1 MGESDLR
8 KGSQQKGASAIGGQ
22 WLVLVAAV
30 LWGTTGTAQAF
41 APEGASPASIGAVRL
56 IAGSLCL
63 IALAAYRAELKQA
76 LRMPRLATLVAAAGI
91 AAYQICFF
99 AGVARTGVA
108 VGTIVGIGTAP
119 VWSGA
124 LDWLLVGARPGRRWL
139 AATALAIL
147 GSTLLIAGGSS
158 ISVDPFGVLLAM
170 GAGLAYAIYTLA
182 SKQLLYDFAPDGVM
196 AVVFGLG
203 AIFLLP
209 VLLLA
214 DLSWL
219 AEPGG
224 LLVAL
229 HLGLITV
236 GLAYAIWARG
246 LIRVS
251 ASTAVTLSLAEPLT
265 AATLGVLVVGERLT
279 GLALLGVVLLAA
291 GLGLLTLGRPPAG
304 QEKADG

>member
-1 MGESDLR
+1 MIDSDSQRES
-8 KGSQQKGASAIGGQ
+8 SQQGTSAVGGQ
-22 WLVLVAAV
+22 WLVLAAAV
-30 LWGTTGTAQAF
+30 LWGTTGTAQFF
-41 APEGASPASIGAVRL
+41 APGGASPASVGAVRL
-56 IAGSLCL
+56 VGGSLCL
-63 IALAAYRAELKQA
+63 IALAAYRGELKRA
-76 LRMPRLATLVAAAGI
+76 LHMPRRPILVAAVAI

-124 LDWLLVGARPGRRWL
+124 LDWLVVGARPGRRWL
-139 AATALAIL
+139 AATALAII

-158 ISVDPFGVLLAM
+158 ISVDPLGILLAL

-182 SKQLLYDFAPDGVM
+182 SKQLLYDYGPDGVM

-203 AIFLLP
+203 AILLLP
-209 VLLLA
+209 ILFFA

-219 AEPGG
+219 AEPRG

-236 GLAYAIWARG
+236 GLAYALWGRG
-246 LIRVS
+246 LVRVS

-265 AATLGVLVVGERLT
+265 AATLGVLVVGERLAPVALLGVALLVA
-279 GLALLGVVLLAA
+279 GLALLTVGRSAA
-291 GLGLLTLGRPPAG
+291 GRAKG
-304 QEKADG
+304 

>member
-1 MGESDLR
+1 MSDSTR
-8 KGSQQKGASAIGGQ
+8 RAIGGQ
-22 WLVLVAAV
+22 WLVLAAAV

-41 APEGASPASIGAVRL
+41 APDSASPASVGAVRL
-56 IAGSLCL
+56 AAGSLCL
-63 IALAAYRAELKQA
+63 IAWAAYQGELSQA
-76 LRMPRLATLVAAAGI
+76 LRMPRWPVLVAGAAI
-91 AAYQICFF
+91 AAYQVCFF

-124 LDWLLVGARPGRRWL
+124 LDWLVVRVRPGQRWL
-139 AATALAIL
+139 SATALAIM

-170 GAGLAYAIYTLA
+170 GAGLAYAIYALA
-182 SKQLLYDFAPDGVM
+182 SKQLLYDHGPDGVM

-209 VLLLA
+209 VFLVA

-219 AEPGG
+219 AEPRGA
-224 LLVAL
+224 LVAL
-229 HLGLITV
+229 HLALVTV
-236 GLAYAIWARG
+236 GLAYALWARG
-246 LIRVS
+246 LTRVT

-265 AATLGVLVVGERLT
+265 AATLGVLVVGERLET
-279 GLALLGVVLLAA
+279 LALLGVALLVLGLA
-291 GLGLLTLGRPPAG
+291 LLTLGRPAAEG
-304 QEKADG
+304 RVEEV

>member
-1 MGESDLR
+1 MTDADSQSDD
-8 KGSQQKGASAIGGQ
+8 QQRGAGALGGQ
-22 WLVLVAAV
+22 WLVLAAAV

-41 APEGASPASIGAVRL
+41 APDGASPASIGAVRL
-56 IAGSLCL
+56 VGGSLCL
-63 IALAAYRAELKQA
+63 IALAAYQGDLKRA
-76 LRMPRLATLVAAAGI
+76 RHMPRRPVLVAALAV

-124 LDWLLVGARPGRRWL
+124 LDWLVIGARPGRRWL
-139 AATALAIL
+139 AATALAII

-158 ISVDPFGVLLAM
+158 ISVDPLGILLAL
-170 GAGLAYAIYTLA
+170 GAGLAYAIYALA
-182 SKQLLYDFAPDGVM
+182 SKQLLYDYGPDGVM

-209 VLLLA
+209 ILFVA

-219 AEPGG
+219 AEPRG

-229 HLGLITV
+229 HLALITV
-236 GLAYAIWARG
+236 GLAYALWARG
-246 LIRVS
+246 LTRVS

-265 AATLGVLVVGERLT
+265 AAALGVLVVGERLAPI
-279 GLALLGVVLLAA
+279 ALLGVALLVA
-291 GLGLLTLGRPPAG
+291 GLAMLTLGRPASG
-304 QEKADG
+304 QVER